1 MYDLIFYRMKRE
13 GKNRKRGRMG
23 VGEEI
28 RGNVRMMFKAQTYGY
43 LSLLQLPICG
53 YVKLKN

>member
-28 RGNVRMMFKAQTYGY
+28 RGDLRMMFKAQTYGY
-43 LSLLQLPICG
+43 LSLL
-53 YVKLKN
+53 

>member
-1 MYDLIFYRMKRE
+1 
-13 GKNRKRGRMG
+13 MG

-28 RGNVRMMFKAQTYGY
+28 RGDLRMMFKAQTYGY